1 MKQSKK
7 LETGLIV
14 VGLAALL
21 LGGCDAILPPQSE
34 AEPTSSGAAAV
45 PTGPTGRVV
54 AEAEVVPMRHTRLS
68 FISSGVIEEIY
79 YEEGELVEA
88 GEIIAVLEG
97 REHLEAAVAAAELEL
112 LNAQQVLDD
121 LYDNAEVRRAEAEF
135 RHAAAARNLDDV
147 QEDLER
153 LTWPHGNQEKI
164 DEAYAEYVVA
174 HQRVE
179 DAKREYD
186 KVAQRPDDN
195 EERANK
201 LTLYA
206 QEREIR
212 DRAWVNLEYLRG
224 TADEYEV
231 SEKEAE
237 VEVARVELE
246 EAARDL
252 ETLSDGLD
260 PDEIELSEA
269 RIRNAEAQ
277 LKAVIADLEDV
288 ELEAP
293 FTGTIVS
300 SDLKVG
306 ELVSSSLALVTLADL
321 STWKIETTDLTEL
334 DVTEI
339 AVGDPV
345 IITLDAI
352 SGLEL
357 AGSVERI
364 KMLGE
369 LKQGDVTYTIIIALD
384 ETDDRL
390 RWKMTAFA
398 AFE

>member
-1 MKQSKK
+1 MKQSKNVV
-7 LETGLIV
+7 LWLIV
-14 VGLAALL
+14 IGLV
-21 LGGCDAILPPQSE
+21 LGGCALPSPQTE
-34 AEPTSSGAAAV
+34 EEPTTAAAA
-45 PTGPTGRVV
+45 PAAPSGPTGRVV
-54 AEAEVVPMRHTRLS
+54 AEAEVVPLRHTSLS
-68 FISSGVIEEIY
+68 FISSGVIEEVY
-79 YEEGELVEA
+79 YAEGEVVEA
-88 GEIIAVLEG
+88 SEIIAVLEG

-112 LNAQQVLDD
+112 LNAQQTLDD
-121 LYDNAEVRRAEAEF
+121 LYDNADIRRAEAEF
-135 RHAAAARNLDDV
+135 RHAAAARNYDEV
-147 QEDLER
+147 QEDLEQ

-164 DEAYAEYVVA
+164 DEAYAEYIVEL
-174 HQRVE
+174 QRTE
-179 DAKREYD
+179 DAKKEYD

-195 EERANK
+195 EERANR

-206 QEREIR
+206 QARERR
-212 DRAWVNLEYLRG
+212 DRAWINLEYLRG

-231 SEKEAE
+231 SEKDAE
-237 VEVARVELE
+237 VEVARVELD
-246 EAARDL
+246 EAAKDL
-252 ETLSDGLD
+252 ITLSDGLD
-260 PDEIELSEA
+260 PDEIELAEA

-277 LKAVIADLEDV
+277 LKAVSADLEDV

-306 ELVSSSLALVTLADL
+306 ELVNSSLALVTLADL

-339 AVGDPV
+339 AVGDAV
-345 IITLDAI
+345 SVTLDAI